1 MSTWFPSEHCTES
14 HCAKA
19 RTVTS
24 RSSQLST
31 DSDTLTWTRAT
42 KTGQIQMFL
51 GGRQPLSHSICP
63 EVSPRSSL
71 KICCER
77 AKTVHN
83 DIPSIMG
90 LRFTLHARMSHDKID
105 DLNPKNCKL
114 ARWFKG
120 AFVTAVWDF
129 PQYQAASTML
139 SWQFRW
145 SSKSQKSL
153 KASNQPRPCSM
164 CFLRAVPMSPLKKKN
179 MMQKYMARWWLT
191 PQNSRIP
198 TFCCHAV
205 HGSGC
210 PLDIQPVEQWL
221 AALSAQYVLA
231 CGATLELLL
240 FYKPS
245 NSRLSI

>member
-24 RSSQLST
+24 RSSRLST

-51 GGRQPLSHSICP
+51 GRRQPLSHSICP
-63 EVSPRSSL
+63 EVSPWSSL

-77 AKTVHN
+77 AKTVHH

-164 CFLRAVPMSPLKKKN
+164 CFRAVPMSPLKSNHDAKN
-179 MMQKYMARWWLT
+179 TWHVGGWHRRIHLSPLFVATLYM
-191 PQNSRIP
+191 
-198 TFCCHAV
+198 V
-205 HGSGC
+205 
-210 PLDIQPVEQWL
+210 V
-221 AALSAQYVLA
+221 AALRTFSQCSSGWLPSVSAQYVLA